1 MGQLIPSS
9 SSSSSLPAALHVAC
23 SGHKHERV
31 AFENMGDINI
41 YILPEAAAAAGGEK
55 KVAPGPTREVK
66 SGLVWSGRGRA
77 PSPFTDRLTDAHIRL
92 LTSSPRASEQLRS
105 GNRRQARQGEA
116 RASLQNKSLSSTNV
130 LDSSNMKNMNTCT
143 DEND

>member
-1 MGQLIPSS
+1 
-9 SSSSSLPAALHVAC
+9 
-23 SGHKHERV
+23 
-31 AFENMGDINI
+31 MGDINI

-66 SGLVWSGRGRA
+66 SGLVWAVWSGRGRA

-105 GNRRQARQGEA
+105 GNRRQARQA
-116 RASLQNKSLSSTNV
+116 QSPPLSDDVTAFIGHA
-130 LDSSNMKNMNTCT
+130 LDGHGDLLYAGRHRM
-143 DEND
+143 